1 MQAHAARRQGG
12 GRVLRHL
19 RQQGRQRDAL
29 GVIQALLLFHAH
41 EGQQLVDQLPLA
53 RILFQDAGKE
63 LAALDR
69 RHVFLQQLGRGL
81 DGGDRAFQ
89 FVRQGVHQLLH
100 VFLAFQARAHRL
112 ERPPQG
118 TDLVLSQR
126 RQRHLAPRFHVADVM
141 HQLAQR
147 MVQPPGK
154 CQADQQRQ
162 QQQDGAAL
170 QYLALAALD
179 KRLHAGIR
187 LGHRQHADHLIAVAN
202 RRGHMHDGRHLVIRP
217 AARAARA
224 ILALQGEIYVIPTR
238 IVAPYVA
245 PAGIEQ
251 HDAVPVR
258 DGDAVVERALAYAID
273 IHVHAMA
280 RVVLHALGHGRLR
293 QRARLQV
300 GRHQA
305 GQQLRGID
313 QRVFQGRAHAGLDLL
328 HEDIQQ
334 EPRGQ
339 PDDQEVAEQD
349 AQANLHAPAR
359 L

>member
-1 MQAHAARRQGG
+1 M
-12 GRVLRHL
+12 
-19 RQQGRQRDAL
+19 
-29 GVIQALLLFHAH
+29 
-41 EGQQLVDQLPLA
+41 
-53 RILFQDAGKE
+53 
-63 LAALDR
+63 
-69 RHVFLQQLGRGL
+69 
-81 DGGDRAFQ
+81 
-89 FVRQGVHQLLH
+89 RQGVHQLLH

-112 ERPPQG
+112 QRPPQG
-118 TDLVLSQR
+118 ADLVAAQR
-126 RQRHLAPRFHVADVM
+126 RQRHLAPCFHVADVM

-170 QYLALAALD
+170 QYLALAAFD
-179 KRLHAGIR
+179 KSLHAGIR
-187 LGHRQHADHLIAVAN
+187 FGHRQHADHCIAVAD
-202 RRGHMHDGRHLVIRP
+202 RCGHMHHRRHLVVGP

-224 ILALQGEIYVIPTR
+224 ILALQGQIHVIPAR

-245 PAGIEQ
+245 AAGIEQ

-258 DGDAVVERALAYAID
+258 DGDPVVERALAHAID
-273 IHVHAMA
+273 IDVHAMA
-280 RVVLHALGHGRLR
+280 RIVLHALGHGRLR

-313 QRVFQGRAHAGLDLL
+313 QGIFQGRAHTRLDLL
-328 HEDIQQ
+328 HEDVQQ

-339 PDDQEVAEQD
+339 AHDQEIAEQD
-349 AQANLHAPAR
+349 AQADLHAPAR